1 MVIIMN
7 KKTKKSIKLKTMRYI
22 KRVYIIL
29 ILLLL
34 SISISSAAQ
43 SPYSGTP
50 RSIPGTIQAEDFDKG
65 GEGTAY
71 HDPDSVNQ
79 GGQYRLTEGV
89 DIESTTD
96 TGAGYNVGWIQSG
109 EWIEYTTNVS
119 TTGTYA
125 IQTRVASNGNG
136 GTFHIEFNGIDK
148 TGQMTIP
155 NTGGWQNWQT
165 LSKTVTLNS
174 GQQIMKIVMDTN
186 GATGNVGNLNYIR
199 IASSTSAPT
208 PTQSPVVSGAFYV
221 ATNGNDANPGTE
233 SQPWRTIQ
241 KAANTLKAGQTVYV
255 KQGTYKEQITV
266 QNSGSADKWITFS
279 SYPGQTATID
289 GTGISMGNPV
299 DGGLFQIYGKSYIKV
314 TGFKI
319 INSGYAGF
327 YVTKYGTTPS
337 SNIIFSNNYLERTW
351 AAAIIMMGLASTP
364 ATNFIV
370 DGNTLVQ
377 SHYSDDAA
385 AHEGISIGG
394 NLEGFEVKN
403 NVIRDSLHGA
413 IDAKDGARNGK
424 IYRNT
429 CTRTTYSC
437 VYVDGYTGGASN
449 IDIFENVVHD
459 MKSQNVD
466 DVGSGFNIASEQ
478 GGIVEKINIYNN
490 LAYNNPGIALII
502 PWYSTG
508 TVRDIKI
515 TSNTFYNN
523 GIGYQYRG
531 GIALDYDKAT
541 GVVVRNNILSQNNQ
555 YQISSKDTA
564 IIENNF
570 IDGFRGYST
579 ETRGTN
585 YIEGNPQ
592 FINPANPDFHLKSI
606 SPAIDKGSS
615 ISIVNVDFDGKSR
628 PSGSGYDIGA
638 YEY

>member
-1 MVIIMN
+1 
-7 KKTKKSIKLKTMRYI
+7 
-22 KRVYIIL
+22 
-29 ILLLL
+29 
-34 SISISSAAQ
+34 
-43 SPYSGTP
+43 
-50 RSIPGTIQAEDFDKG
+50 
-65 GEGTAY
+65 
-71 HDPDSVNQ
+71 
-79 GGQYRLTEGV
+79 
-89 DIESTTD
+89 
-96 TGAGYNVGWIQSG
+96 
-109 EWIEYTTNVS
+109 
-119 TTGTYA
+119 
-125 IQTRVASNGNG
+125 
-136 GTFHIEFNGIDK
+136 
-148 TGQMTIP
+148 
-155 NTGGWQNWQT
+155 
-165 LSKTVTLNS
+165 
-174 GQQIMKIVMDTN
+174 
-186 GATGNVGNLNYIR
+186 
-199 IASSTSAPT
+199 
-208 PTQSPVVSGAFYV
+208 
-221 ATNGNDANPGTE
+221 
-233 SQPWRTIQ
+233 
-241 KAANTLKAGQTVYV
+241 
-255 KQGTYKEQITV
+255 
-266 QNSGSADKWITFS
+266 
-279 SYPGQTATID
+279 
-289 GTGISMGNPV
+289 
-299 DGGLFQIYGKSYIKV
+299 
-314 TGFKI
+314 
-319 INSGYAGF
+319 
-327 YVTKYGTTPS
+327 
-337 SNIIFSNNYLERTW
+337 
-351 AAAIIMMGLASTP
+351 MMGLASTP

-449 IDIFENVVHD
+449 IDIFENVAHD

-555 YQISSKDTA
+555 YQISSKDAA

-579 ETRGTN
+579 ETRGTK

-592 FINPANPDFHLKSI
+592 FINPTSPDFHLKST

-615 ISIVNVDFDGKSR
+615 INIVNVDFDGKSR